1 MDGVPIEKIK
11 FIINE
16 LHYNIK
22 MKGTMVFIILQTS
35 CKDDME
41 IFNIVS
47 GVCSII
53 GLFISLYTANKI
65 YKITISNRTNY
76 RVKQNNNQAINSN
89 IAGRDINDPANK

>member
-1 MDGVPIEKIK
+1 
-11 FIINE
+11 
-16 LHYNIK
+16 
-22 MKGTMVFIILQTS
+22 MVFIILQTS

>member
-47 GVCSII
+47 GVCSI
-53 GLFISLYTANKI
+53 KI
-65 YKITISNRTNY
+65 FGKKGEDYSNYIQILERCWQDWKTEK
-76 RVKQNNNQAINSN
+76 VTL
-89 IAGRDINDPANK
+89 

>member
-47 GVCSII
+47 GVWVRLCGTGQLPARI
-53 GLFISLYTANKI
+53 G
-65 YKITISNRTNY
+65 
-76 RVKQNNNQAINSN
+76 
-89 IAGRDINDPANK
+89 D